1 MTEMARIY
9 RVRYIPSETIDLSSD
24 KLLYRDNKFLI
35 TKWKPI
41 KPRSDVLS
49 GISCVFLEQGWKI
62 SAFFGQDNEIIYWY
76 CDIVDISFNRETDTY
91 YLYDLLTDIK
101 ILPDG
106 RVEIIDLDELAI
118 AFEEN
123 LITNEQLIK
132 SLKQSNSLLDL
143 IYTRDVQQ
151 YMREIILDHTGI
163 GV

>member
-1 MTEMARIY
+1 MARIY

-143 IYTRDVQQ
+143 IYTQDVQQ

>member
-1 MTEMARIY
+1 MARIY

-24 KLLYRDNKFLI
+24 KLLYRDNKYLI
-35 TKWKPI
+35 TKWTPI
-41 KPRSDVLS
+41 KPRSDILS

-76 CDIVDISFNRETDTY
+76 CDIVDISFNGETDTY

-118 AFEEN
+118 AFEEH

-132 SLKQSNSLLDL
+132 SLKQSNSLLNL

-151 YMREIILDHTGI
+151 FMREIIHKHTGI

>member
-1 MTEMARIY
+1 MTRIY
-9 RVRYIPSETIDLSSD
+9 RIRYIPSETIDLSSD
-24 KLLYRDNKFLI
+24 KLLYRDEKYLI
-35 TKWKPI
+35 TQWNPI
-41 KPRSDVLS
+41 KPRSDILS
-49 GISCVFLEQGWKI
+49 GISCVFFEQGWKI
-62 SAFFGQDNEIIYWY
+62 SAFLGQDNEIIYWY
-76 CDIVDISFNRETDTY
+76 CDIIDIRFNGETDTY

-118 AFEEN
+118 AFEEH

-143 IYTRDVQQ
+143 IYTRDVPQ